1 MATGIKRKQLYVIAT
16 DTVLANAAAIPAIP
30 AEIAVAEQ
38 TVLGRITGGH
48 IVALTVAQQKTMLAY
63 AIGDLASVAAN
74 TVMVN
79 ATAGAAVVTAMA
91 VAVSTFVGRIATGN
105 VIAMSVAQ
113 AKTLLA
119 YAIGD
124 LAVIA
129 TDTVV
134 ANNTAGNSVPL
145 AIAMAEQTILGR
157 ITGGHIAALTGAQVL
172 ALLAIFSGLAKISV
186 GTGTPGAPN
195 AGDLWVDTN

>member
-48 IVALTVAQQKTMLAY
+48 IVALTVAQQKTM
-63 AIGDLASVAAN
+63 
-74 TVMVN
+74 
-79 ATAGAAVVTAMA
+79 
-91 VAVSTFVGRIATGN
+91 
-105 VIAMSVAQ
+105 
-113 AKTLLA
+113 LA